1 MNGGLAIMYE
11 LHTVHQAHSPLL
23 VKSCLI
29 LTTTPWSGYDYPH
42 STEEGTKAY
51 MGASQVALYLPL

>member
-1 MNGGLAIMYE
+1 MYE
-11 LHTVHQAHSPLL
+11 LPTVQQAHSPSL

-29 LTTTPWSGYDYPH
+29 LTTTPRSGYDYPH
-42 STEEGTKAY
+42 STQEGTEAY

>member
-1 MNGGLAIMYE
+1 MYE
-11 LHTVHQAHSPLL
+11 LPTVHQAHSPLL